1 MICEGERLYKAD
13 KGIYKITW
21 DCIRGLSQRSK
32 CHNRKYTPTYH
43 PPPENRLIQAIE
55 SLIDLVTYL
64 ARQGPHSSVLVR
76 KIHGVCLAKNIN
88 CGSEWLMI
96 LC

>member
-1 MICEGERLYKAD
+1 VKEKDYTKQTRAYTRSH
-13 KGIYKITW
+13 GIVLEVYPKDQNVIIENTHQLIT
-21 DCIRGLSQRSK
+21 
-32 CHNRKYTPTYH
+32 